1 MAAQG
6 ALAAARLLGFLL
18 GLLGIGIFGIE
29 INLVEVVVINLALM
43 DYLVSR
49 SWSRSWSQSEMGAA
63 WKKNQ

>member
-49 SWSRSWSQSEMGAA
+49 S
-63 WKKNQ
+63 